1 MKRFSFDLNEEDRR
15 VVRRW
20 RLASVGVYG
29 SILAGLILF
38 AALSSKPDVEY
49 ASATSVASLSHNAGS
64 RR

>member
-38 AALSSKPDVEY
+38 AAFSPKPDVDY
-49 ASATSVASLSHNAGS
+49 ASTTSVASLSQNAGS